1 MFKKRREKR
10 REAVKNVRLDET
22 GVKTRIILLPTL
34 ALVLCL
40 IVEGLNRGSIVKLF
54 QFIASRPLYFLYN
67 YLIILTSLTF
77 SELFRRRRS
86 VLYTICVFW
95 IALGIAEF
103 MVVRER
109 TQPFTSMDVF
119 MLKDAITLTTIYYTW
134 PQIIAMYGSIFLSTV
149 LLIYIVTRLPR
160 RRQVNYALSLSTFCG
175 FLTLCF
181 CSYALGVH
189 AGAFP
194 RYYDNLVDAYDQYGF
209 AACFTS
215 TFGSVG
221 VSKPSDYSTETV
233 TDIVQEIDE
242 EEHVFGEADNLDRP
256 NVIYIQLESLFD
268 VNTVI
273 GAKYS
278 EDPTPNFNRLSRE
291 FPSGEL
297 YVPSIG
303 GGTANTEFEMLSG
316 MNIDFFG
323 AGEYPYTTIL
333 QETTCE
339 TIAYNLQALGYSATA
354 LHNHTGTFYSRN
366 EVYSRLGF
374 DHFVSVEYMPYV
386 TYTEVGWAQD
396 GIMADEILKALN
408 ASEERDFIMAITVE
422 SHGKYDEVYEYRQ
435 GDPEI
440 LELPEQINPNRFA
453 NYLRLIHETDAFLGK
468 LIDKLEQ
475 FDEPVICVIYGDHLP
490 SLDLTA
496 DILTTG
502 NLYASRYIIWNNY
515 GAKFEAPDL
524 QAYRVSANLLKQ
536 LGISG
541 GLITKYH
548 QAADVAD
555 TDQTYL
561 DNLEVLEYDLLYGD
575 RSGYEGENP
584 YPVMDMTMGC
594 VPIAISNVSLRYGRI
609 LVNGSNFTECSV
621 IQLDGTDYPTAF
633 VNSAQ
638 IVAIV
643 PRTTEVHEVCVVQK
657 TADGVELSRT
667 DAYSLDE

>member
-1 MFKKRREKR
+1 MAKKKAES
-10 REAVKNVRLDET
+10 VKNVRLDT
-22 GVKTRIILLPTL
+22 TPARIRIILLPAL
-34 ALVLCL
+34 ALVLSL
-40 IVEGLNRGSIVKLF
+40 VVEGLNRASVVKLF
-54 QFIASRPLYFLYN
+54 QFIVNRPVYFLYN
-67 YLIILTSLTF
+67 FLIILTSLVF

-86 VLYTICVFW
+86 VLYTICVAW
-95 IALGIAEF
+95 LALGIAEF
-103 MVVRER
+103 MVVHER
-109 TQPFTSMDVF
+109 TQPFTSMDVL
-119 MLKDAITLTTIYYTW
+119 MLKDAATLTTIYYTW
-134 PQIIAMYGSIFLSTV
+134 PQIIAMYGSIFIAAL

-160 RRQVNYALSLSTFCG
+160 RRQVNYTLSLSIFCG

-181 CSYALGVH
+181 CSYSLGVH
-189 AGAFP
+189 FGAFP
-194 RYYDNLVDAYDQYGF
+194 KYYDNLVDAYDQYGF

-215 TFGSVG
+215 TFGSMG

-233 TDIVQEIDE
+233 TGIVEEIDE
-242 EEHVFGEADNLDRP
+242 EEQHTFTESDNLDQP

-268 VNTVI
+268 VNTII
-273 GAKYS
+273 GSEYS
-278 EDPTPNFNRLSRE
+278 EDPTPNFNTLSRE
-291 FPSGEL
+291 YPSGEL

-316 MNIDFFG
+316 LNIDFFG

-339 TIAYNLQALGYSATA
+339 TIAYNLREQGYSATA

-374 DHFVSVEYMPYV
+374 DHFVSQEYMPYV
-386 TYTEVGWAQD
+386 TYTDVGWAQD
-396 GIMADEILKALN
+396 AIMTDEIMKALE
-408 ASEERDFIMAITVE
+408 ASDERDFIMAITVE
-422 SHGKYDEVYEYRQ
+422 SHGKYDENYTYQE
-435 GDPEI
+435 GDVQI
-440 LELPEQINPNRFA
+440 LAMPEQINVNRFS

-468 LIDKLEQ
+468 LIDKLEH
-475 FDEPVICVIYGDHLP
+475 FDEPTVCVIYGDHLP

-496 DILTTG
+496 DILTTE

-515 GAKFEAPDL
+515 GAEFEAPDL

-548 QAADVAD
+548 QTADISD
-555 TDQTYL
+555 SSQEYL

-575 RSGYEGENP
+575 QSGYEGENP
-584 YPVMDMTMGC
+584 YPRIDMTMGC
-594 VPIAISNVSLRYGRI
+594 VPIEISSVSLRFGRI
-609 LVNGSNFTECSV
+609 LVNGTNFTECSV
-621 IQLDGTDYPTAF
+621 IELDGESYPTAF

-657 TADGVELSRT
+657 TEDGTELSRT
-667 DAYSLDE
+667 EVYSLDE